1 MGSILVG
8 LSRGLRG
15 RRLVA
20 AALMMVFV
28 LVGVTSAQAA
38 TTLSFAPFV
47 ASGTGSNPLAAAA
60 ADFDGDGRGD
70 LATANFGVEGS
81 ASVLLGNGDGT
92 FKAKVDYP
100 VNPSPVTVA
109 VGDFNRDGRP
119 DLAVTSTANADGTD
133 GNAGRLVSVLLG
145 RGDGTFAP
153 RVDYPTGLAPFGVAV
168 ADLNADGNPDMAVTN
183 RGANTVSVLLGRG
196 DGTFAAKS
204 DYNTGGGPQPIVVGD
219 LDKDGNLDIVTAN
232 SNTTVSVLRGRP
244 NGTFSSRTDYPGGP
258 VQSFRTPSLT
268 GLVIGDVNSDGNLD
282 VATAGRSADGSE
294 FNSVSVLLGRG
305 DATFAPPAVYYD
317 PLFSGFV
324 AAADFNQDGHLD
336 LAASTGPAMISVR
349 LGRAD
354 GTFPDKTQFATGQS
368 GGVAVGEFNGDEQP
382 DLVSTGAVAG
392 RTVSVLLNTTDV
404 TAPEI
409 VVAAPVEGAS
419 YALGESVTVVYSC
432 RDRAGGGSGLA
443 SCEGEVPVGG
453 ALDTSTVGP
462 HTFTVTASDLS
473 GNTATK
479 AVRYTVSEPAG
490 PASTPRPPATTPP
503 ATMPAATNP
512 AITPPVTRPP
522 SAPRRRVN
530 LTGLR
535 LTARRVARGSRTVFT
550 VRGRLRLPAGISSS
564 RRSVLCRGSVTVA
577 ARRGAKTGGR
587 RATRVSQSCAF
598 SVRIAVST
606 RKLGSKGRYSI
617 RARFAGNT
625 YVNPRSQTAATR

>member
-1 MGSILVG
+1 MGSIPVD

-28 LVGVTSAQAA
+28 LVGATSAQAA
-38 TTLSFAPFV
+38 TNASFAPFL
-47 ASGTGSNPLAAAA
+47 SSETGSGPTSVAA

-70 LATANFGVEGS
+70 MAAANYSVEGS
-81 ASVLLGNGDGT
+81 VSVLLGNGDGT

-100 VNPSPVTVA
+100 VNLYPVSVA

-119 DLAVTSTANADGTD
+119 DLAATSSAIADG
-133 GNAGRLVSVLLG
+133 NPGRIVSVLLG

-153 RVDYPTGLAPFGVAV
+153 KVDYPTGLAPFGVAV
-168 ADLNADGNPDMAVTN
+168 ADLNADGNPDMAIAN

-204 DYNTGGGPQPIVVGD
+204 DYNTGGGPQAIVAGD

-232 SNTTVSVLRGRP
+232 SDTRVSVLRGRP
-244 NGTFSSRTDYPGGP
+244 NGTFSPRADYPGGP
-258 VQSFRTPSLT
+258 GVGMFRRPSLT
-268 GLVIGDVNSDGNLD
+268 GLVTGDFNSDGNLD
-282 VATAGRSADGSE
+282 VATAGRSADGTE
-294 FNSVSVLLGRG
+294 FNSVSVLMGRG

-317 PLFSGFV
+317 SAVSGYV

-336 LAASTGPAMISVR
+336 LAMSTEPTISVR

-354 GTFPDKTQFATGQS
+354 GTFPDKTQFGTGQS
-368 GGVAVGEFNGDEQP
+368 GGVDVGEFNGDEQP
-382 DLVSTGAVAG
+382 DLVSTGLATG
-392 RTVSVLLNTTDV
+392 RTISVALNTTDV

-409 VVAAPVEGAS
+409 AVAAPVEGAS
-419 YALGESVTVVYSC
+419 YALGESVAVAYSC
-432 RDRAGGGSGLA
+432 RDRAGGSGLE

-462 HTFTVTASDLS
+462 HTFTVTTSDLNA
-473 GNTATK
+473 NTATK
-479 AVRYTVSEPAG
+479 TVRYTVSEPTG
-490 PASTPRPPATTPP
+490 PASTTTPP
-503 ATMPAATNP
+503 ATMPPATMP
-512 AITPPVTRPP
+512 PTTMPTAITPPVTKPP

-535 LTARRVARGSRTVFT
+535 LSARRVTRGSRTIFT

-577 ARRGAKTGGR
+577 ARRGAKTGAR
-587 RATRVSQSCAF
+587 RAARVSKSCAF

-625 YVNPRSQTAATR
+625 SVNPRSQTATAR